1 MATALYQ
8 IIIKDGGTSGRRTAQ
23 ATDLINPEKGASKS
37 GNGTQHGLG
46 GDATRFMR
54 PINSVMNKATG
65 GYWEQGSRLVKAGMG
80 VVSTAEQKGFASAM
94 GSVGALIIA
103 QYVLLQAMKEFE
115 RQRQIAKK
123 ENNAS
128 FLNMLSGN
136 TQLGNNY
143 SVTRNYFTGKITYK
157 DQ

>member
-8 IIIKDGGTSGRRTAQ
+8 IIIKDGGSGSRRTAQ
-23 ATDLINPEKGASKS
+23 ATDLIVPEKGASKS

-65 GYWEQGSRLVKAGMG
+65 GYWEQGTRLAKAGYG
-80 VVSTAEQKGFASAM
+80 VVATAEQKGFASAM

-128 FLNMLSGN
+128 FLNLLSGN

>member
-8 IIIKDGGTSGRRTAQ
+8 IIIKDGGSSGTRTAR
-23 ATDLINPEKGASKS
+23 ATDLIIPEKGASKT
-37 GNGTQHGLG
+37 GNGTMHGLG
-46 GDATRFMR
+46 GDHTRFMR
-54 PINSVMNKATG
+54 PINSVLNKATG

-80 VVSTAEQKGFASAM
+80 VVSTADQNGLKSALT
-94 GSVGALIIA
+94 SVGALIIA

-136 TQLGNNY
+136 TQMSGNY
-143 SVTRNYFTGKITYK
+143 SVSRNYFTGRITYK